1 MILNSMAS
9 IFFYCFSKNFKTFL
23 IMMKNFTH
31 IQIVINDHWHIY
43 VIVSYI
49 VNSKQLFVPLHWT
62 KLNNKILKL
71 SYLTKQSVY
80 PANQVTEEAKIV
92 IIDAYI
98 ILIH

>member
-1 MILNSMAS
+1 
-9 IFFYCFSKNFKTFL
+9 
-23 IMMKNFTH
+23 MMKNFTH

-80 PANQVTEEAKIV
+80 PANQVTRRGQDCYNWCIYYLNTL
-92 IIDAYI
+92 IDNIYVCN
-98 ILIH
+98 